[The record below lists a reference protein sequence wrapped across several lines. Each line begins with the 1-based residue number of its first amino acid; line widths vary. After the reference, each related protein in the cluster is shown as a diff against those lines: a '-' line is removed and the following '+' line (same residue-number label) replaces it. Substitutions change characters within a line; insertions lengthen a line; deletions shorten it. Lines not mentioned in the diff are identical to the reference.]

1 MTPHWLKLRW
11 PVTATALGGMALA
24 GLERFRKHPIQVK
37 LELNM
42 PMAVQ
47 I

>member
-1 MTPHWLKLRW
+1 
-11 PVTATALGGMALA
+11 MALA
-24 GLERFRKHPIQVK
+24 GLERFSKYPIQVK

-47 I
+47 IEPTRSLAMKWLSRLRSI